1 MIVVVVS
8 CLCLLLQ
15 YYFDADDISTAYHE
29 SAKRMEISTTNEG
42 YQLAIDDCGCGKLSV
57 FVVAVLL

>member
-1 MIVVVVS
+1 MDFDESSPAHKIV
-8 CLCLLLQ
+8 LAFQ
-15 YYFDADDISTAYHE
+15 GGISTAYYYE

>member
-1 MIVVVVS
+1 MDFDESSPAHKIV
-8 CLCLLLQ
+8 LAFQ
-15 YYFDADDISTAYHE
+15 GGISTAYYYE
-29 SAKRMEISTTNEG
+29 SATRMEISSTNEG